1 MGVFREDYITYNY
14 NKLDQ
19 FYQRKIGHDNVDE
32 RFFLSERS
40 LQTVTKFTPFTPLP
54 RQHVHHSA
62 EINGNNSNSFQ
73 NNRKPSFMR
82 NLNYETV
89 ANNDFSLNSSLF
101 DLVIIFDFLI
111 FKFFEF
117 FYIFFG
123 IFLLFL

>member
-1 MGVFREDYITYNY
+1 MVLKDSLRNLGVFRQDYITYNY

-40 LQTVTKFTPFTPLP
+40 LQTVTKFTPFTPIN
-54 RQHVHHSA
+54 RQHTHHSS
-62 EINGNNSNSFQ
+62 EINGNSSIGM
-73 NNRKPSFMR
+73 NNRRSSFMR

-101 DLVIIFDFLI
+101 DLVINFTFYFFHHFL
-111 FKFFEF
+111 
-117 FYIFFG
+117 
-123 IFLLFL
+123 